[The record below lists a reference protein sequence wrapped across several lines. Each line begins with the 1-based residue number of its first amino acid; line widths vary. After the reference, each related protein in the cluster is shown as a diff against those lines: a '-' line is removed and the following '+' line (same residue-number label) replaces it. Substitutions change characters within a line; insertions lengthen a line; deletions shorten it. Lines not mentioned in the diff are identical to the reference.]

1 VITFC
6 CSECPVATVLLEIRM
21 INLLRSVGLLRPIIN
36 LVSVALPQLAATG
49 FQSGGTDFLTPHFL
63 ASGGTKYCLA
73 KSA

>member
-1 VITFC
+1 
-6 CSECPVATVLLEIRM
+6 M